1 MSNMTEFMDALRA
14 ERQKQLREQAALG
27 MTQRTLE
34 QPDTRLIPLPPD
46 TTPLHPQNQQPS
58 WISQVNHHMDLPA
71 LQAELELEKRREKIN
86 ATLYGQKQRTT
97 QNQIRTKRAMRRL
110 GHLDDRR

>member
-1 MSNMTEFMDALRA
+1 
-14 ERQKQLREQAALG
+14 
-27 MTQRTLE
+27 
-34 QPDTRLIPLPPD
+34 
-46 TTPLHPQNQQPS
+46 
-58 WISQVNHHMDLPA
+58 MDLPA
-71 LQAELELEKRREKIN
+71 LQAELELERRREKIK